1 MADSTRRTRTYQTYG
16 NVAYQPE
23 FDGNAVRAPRRQEV
37 ERPAPPQHRPQVQPR
52 RQPQQRPRVEVRE
65 AGAVAPFAVIGF
77 LAVALCAVL
86 LVVSYAQLAVLNDQT
101 VQKRA
106 QVAELTAVRSELMAK
121 YELAYDLSAIE
132 DQLIASG
139 TMVKVAPSQITY
151 LDISAPDNMIVYSG
165 EPQGLAGIQESMT
178 ALFDRLAS

>member
-1 MADSTRRTRTYQTYG
+1 MADPARRTRTYQTYG
-16 NVAYQPE
+16 NVAYQPQ

-65 AGAVAPFAVIGF
+65 AGAVAPFAVIGII
-77 LAVALCAVL
+77 AVALCAVL

-106 QVAELTAVRSELMAK
+106 DVAELMAEQTELMAE
-121 YELAYDLSAIE
+121 YELAYDLAAIE
-132 DQLIASG
+132 NQLISSG
-139 TMVKVAPSQITY
+139 TMIRVAPSQITY
-151 LDISAPDNMIVYSG
+151 LDISSPDNMIVYSG
-165 EPQGLAGIQESMT
+165 EDQGLEGIWNRVT

>member
-1 MADSTRRTRTYQTYG
+1 MAEPARRTRTYQTYG
-16 NVAYQPE
+16 NVAYQPQY
-23 FDGNAVRAPRRQEV
+23 DGSAVRAPRRQEW

-65 AGAVAPFAVIGF
+65 AGAVAPFAVVGF

-106 QVAELTAVRSELMAK
+106 DVAELVAVQTELLAQH
-121 YELAYDLSAIE
+121 ELAYDLAAIE
-132 DQLIASG
+132 DQLIADG

-151 LDISAPDNMIVYSG
+151 LDISSPDNMIVYSN
-165 EPQGLAGIQESMT
+165 EDQGLEGIRARMS

>member
-1 MADSTRRTRTYQTYG
+1 MADPARRTRTYQTYG
-16 NVAYQPE
+16 NVAYQPQ

-77 LAVALCAVL
+77 FAVALCAVL

-106 QVAELTAVRSELMAK
+106 DVAELMAEQTELMAE
-121 YELAYDLSAIE
+121 YELAYDLAAIE
-132 DQLIASG
+132 NQLISSG
-139 TMVKVAPSQITY
+139 TMVRVAPSQITY
-151 LDISAPDNMIVYSG
+151 LDISSPDNMIVYSG
-165 EPQGLAGIQESMT
+165 EDQGLEGIWNRVT

>member
-1 MADSTRRTRTYQTYG
+1 MADPARRTRTYQTYG
-16 NVAYQPE
+16 NVAYQPQ
-23 FDGNAVRAPRRQEV
+23 FDGNAVRAPRRQEW

-106 QVAELTAVRSELMAK
+106 EVAELMATRSELVAE
-121 YELAYDLSAIE
+121 YELAYDLAAIE
-132 DQLIASG
+132 DQLIAGG

-151 LDISAPDNMIVYSG
+151 LDISSPDNMIVYSNAD
-165 EPQGLAGIQESMT
+165 QGLDGIWNRMT
-178 ALFDRLAS
+178 ALFDRSAS